1 VANGGPS
8 ATRLYTRTGDR
19 GETGLVGGVRV
30 AKDSSRIR
38 AFGSLDELGAHLGL
52 VRASL
57 GPNAQPLFSQ
67 LTRLQH
73 ELFIAQSELAVAP
86 GALPPAHRIEP
97 RHVER
102 LEREIDAATA
112 TLDPLKSFVL
122 PGGSEVGARLHVA
135 RGVARRS
142 EREVW
147 AMHREEPVSAPLLQ
161 WLNRLNDLLFALAL
175 SANRDAHVAEIPPD
189 YTV

>member
-1 VANGGPS
+1 MANGGPS
-8 ATRLYTRTGDR
+8 ATRLYTRSGDH

-30 AKDSSRIR
+30 GKDSPRIR
-38 AFGSLDELGAHLGL
+38 AFGTLDELGAQLGL
-52 VRASL
+52 ARACL
-57 GPNAQPLFSQ
+57 GPDAQPLFHQ

-73 ELFIAQSELAVAP
+73 ELFIVQSELAVAP
-86 GALPPAHRIEP
+86 PAPPPAHRIEA

-102 LEREIDAATA
+102 LEQEIDGATA

-122 PGGSEVGARLHVA
+122 PGGSEAGARLHVA
-135 RGVARRS
+135 RAVARRA

-147 AMHREEPVSAPLLQ
+147 ALHRTEAVSPVLLQ

-175 SANRDAHVAEIPPD
+175 AANRAAGVAEIPPD